1 MSKKLIGKCMHY
13 IANLCKW
20 ISAFCNVDTVCKYIF
35 WACMWTL
42 NILCNE
48 TDTVWFKV
56 SVAMLAIDTVMF
68 ICYMYRKHQ

>member
-1 MSKKLIGKCMHY
+1 MHY
-13 IANLCKW
+13 IVNLCKL
-20 ISAFCNVDTVCKYIF
+20 ILSLCSVDTVCKYIF

-42 NILCNE
+42 GVLCND

-56 SVAMLAIDTVMF
+56 SVAMLAIDTVEF